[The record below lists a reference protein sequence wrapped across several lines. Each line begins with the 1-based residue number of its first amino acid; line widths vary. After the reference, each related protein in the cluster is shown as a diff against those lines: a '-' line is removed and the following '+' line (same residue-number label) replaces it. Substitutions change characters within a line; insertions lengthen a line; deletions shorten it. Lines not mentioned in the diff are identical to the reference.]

1 MDIETS
7 HILIRIIEIV
17 WVDLLLSGDNAVL
30 LAVATRALPQ
40 SQRRSGV
47 MLGSIAFMLL
57 RLVLAYALLAVAPMP
72 SFGLIGAALLAWTAV
87 TLGGRAEAKSGL
99 PAAPLRN
106 IMAVVAACL
115 VADAAPALQNMLAVN
130 AAAQGSRPLVMLG
143 LALSFPMLAL
153 GGSPLIGQLRRP
165 PALWAG
171 VALLGWLAGQLAA
184 TDPALRGL
192 VSQAGLLDTFAPPV
206 LMVVTILLAYGFLR
220 GRKLEGAPKR

>member
-1 MDIETS
+1 MDLETS

-40 SQRRSGV
+40 SQRRTGV

-57 RLVLAYALLAVAPMP
+57 RLVLAFALLAVAPMP
-72 SFGLIGAALLAWTAV
+72 GFGLIGAALLVWTAA

-99 PAAPLRN
+99 PAGPLRN
-106 IMAVVAACL
+106 VVAVLAACL
-115 VADAAPALQNMLAVN
+115 LADATPALQNMLAVN
-130 AAAQGSRPLVMLG
+130 AAAQGARPLVMLG

-184 TDPALRGL
+184 TDTALRGL
-192 VSQAGLLDTFAPPV
+192 LLPVGLLDNFAPPV
-206 LMVVTILLAYGFLR
+206 LAVLAILLAYGFLR
-220 GRKLEGAPKR
+220 GRKLKGAPQR